1 MKNTHD
7 CLADSIR
14 SVAALEQQIQRSIPD
29 TSVLRSIAE
38 KHPLRVTPYYLDL
51 IDWDDPDDPIRKIAI
66 PSSGEQNMSGSFDT
80 SGELHNTKLPGLQH
94 KYRETALILATNIC
108 SVYCRHC
115 FRKRLIGVAEDE
127 VVTDWDK
134 VTAYLHE
141 HKELT
146 NVLLSGGDPLVLE
159 TEYLA
164 DILERLSAVEHLQ
177 YIRIGTRTPVVVPQR
192 ISEDD
197 ALHEHFRK
205 FLSHGK
211 QLYITAQYNHAR
223 ELTPASIEAIAR
235 LRENGI
241 IVNNQAVLLK
251 GVNDSP
257 DVLAELKIALARAG
271 VIPYYLFQCRPVTS
285 VKEEFQVPF
294 SKACRIVDEA
304 RSGLDGL
311 SKRFRFV
318 MAHPTGKIEIL
329 GWNDGKLFAKYL
341 QTNRKNL
348 HNKIFQKSMTED
360 EGWLDME
367 AEECESP
374 ACCGNC

>member
-1 MKNTHD
+1 MTNTHD
-7 CLADSIR
+7 CLADGIR
-14 SVAALEQQIQRSIPD
+14 SVSALERQIQRPIPD
-29 TSVLRSIAE
+29 TSVLRSITK
-38 KHPLRVTPYYLDL
+38 KHPIRVTPYYLDL

-94 KYRETALILATNIC
+94 KYRETALILTTNIC

-115 FRKRLIGVAEDE
+115 FRKRLVGVAEDE

-134 VTAYLHE
+134 VTAYLQE
-141 HKELT
+141 HKKLT

-164 DILERLSAVEHLQ
+164 DILDRLAAVEHLQ
-177 YIRIGTRTPVVVPQR
+177 YVRIGTRTPVVVPQR
-192 ISEDD
+192 ITEDD
-197 ALHEHFRK
+197 ALHATFRK

-211 QLYITAQYNHAR
+211 QLYVTAQYNHAR
-223 ELTPASIEAIAR
+223 ELTPESIEAVAR
-235 LRENGI
+235 LRKNGI

-257 DVLAELKIALARAG
+257 DALAKLQIALTRAG
-271 VIPYYLFQCRPVTS
+271 VIPYYLFQCRPVAA
-285 VKEEFQVPF
+285 VKEEFQVPLRT
-294 SKACRIVDEA
+294 ACRIVDEA
-304 RSGLDGL
+304 RSRLDGL

-329 GWNDGKLFAKYL
+329 GWGNGKLYAKYL
-341 QTNRKNL
+341 QTNRTAL
-348 HNKIFQKSMTED
+348 HNRLFQKSLSKEA
-360 EGWLDME
+360 GWLDMDSKDC
-367 AEECESP
+367 ASL
-374 ACCGNC
+374 AICGNC

>member
-1 MKNTHD
+1 MSKTHD
-7 CLADSIR
+7 SLADSIR
-14 SVAALEQQIQRSIPD
+14 SVSALEQQIQRPIPD
-29 TSVLRSIAE
+29 TSVLRSIEE

-66 PSSGEQNMSGSFDT
+66 PSVGEQNMSGSFDT

-94 KYRETALILATNIC
+94 KYRETALILTTNIC

-115 FRKRLIGVAEDE
+115 FRKRLIGVADDE

-134 VTAYLHE
+134 VIAYVRE

-159 TEYLA
+159 TAYLA
-164 DILERLSAVEHLQ
+164 DILDRLAAIEHLQ
-177 YIRIGTRTPVVVPQR
+177 YVRIGTRTPVVVPQR

-197 ALHEHFRK
+197 ALHETFRK

-223 ELTPASIEAIAR
+223 ELTPDSIQAVRR
-235 LRENGI
+235 LRKSGI
-241 IVNNQAVLLK
+241 IINNQAVLLK

-257 DVLAELKIALARAG
+257 DTLAELKIALAGAG

-285 VKEEFQVPF
+285 VKEEFQVPLRT
-294 SKACRIVDEA
+294 ACAIVDEA
-304 RSGLDGL
+304 RSKLDGL

-329 GWNDGKLFAKYL
+329 GWSKGKLFAKYL
-341 QTNRKNL
+341 QTNQKAL
-348 HNKIFQKSMTED
+348 HNRLFQKSLSE
-360 EGWLDME
+360 EAGWLDMD
-367 AEECESP
+367 AKDF
-374 ACCGNC
+374 AAQDICGNC